1 MWSSLTTALEAGA
14 EYSKK
19 AVAEAS
25 VAASHAAAVAQQAAE
40 QGAAVAQQAAASA
53 AEEASKA
60 TGIAAATLSS
70 MHTPEGSAL
79 LHQTVREFLALT
91 GEGAADSATP
101 AELVPLMRQ
110 RALTLIKAAESYRE
124 QANAMAERGK
134 EYKAQYQQARD
145 RLEMVGR
152 AGQKM
157 QASLAEQTARVAQL
171 EQLVVSAGLAL
182 PPAPAATTP
191 AAPAARA
198 AEQEAE
204 AAVATKAVVAEPK
217 PAAAAEA
224 DVLVVSI
231 EPSGESSLVVAIQ
244 AGQQPSAAP
253 GAGQPADDKREAR
266 RDQADR
272 DASGVLV

>member
-25 VAASHAAAVAQQAAE
+25 VAAGHAAAAAQQAAE
-40 QGAAVAQQAAASA
+40 QGAAVAQQAATSA
-53 AEEASKA
+53 REEAGKA

-79 LHQTVREFLALT
+79 LHRTVREFLALT

-101 AELVPLMRQ
+101 ADLVPLMRQ

-124 QANAMAERGK
+124 QANTMAERGK
-134 EYKAQYQQARD
+134 EYKAQYQEARD

-157 QASLAEQTARVAQL
+157 QAGLAEQTASSEALRARVAQL
-171 EQLVVSAGLAL
+171 EQLAVSAGLAL
-182 PPAPAATTP
+182 PPALAAATP
-191 AAPAARA
+191 AAPATRV
-198 AEQEAE
+198 AELKPE
-204 AAVATKAVVAEPK
+204 AAVAGKAVAKPK
-217 PAAAAEA
+217 PAAAADAE
-224 DVLVVSI
+224 VLVLSI
-231 EPSGESSLVVAIQ
+231 EPSGDSSLVLAI
-244 AGQQPSAAP
+244 
-253 GAGQPADDKREAR
+253 R
-266 RDQADR
+266 RR
-272 DASGVLV
+272 

>member
-182 PPAPAATTP
+182 PPAPAATAA

-204 AAVATKAVVAEPK
+204 AAVATKAVVAEPKAVVAEPK

-231 EPSGESSLVVAIQ
+231 EPSGESSLVVAI
-244 AGQQPSAAP
+244 
-253 GAGQPADDKREAR
+253 R
-266 RDQADR
+266 RR
-272 DASGVLV
+272 

>member
-1 MWSSLTTALEAGA
+1 MWSSLSSALEAGA

-25 VAASHAAAVAQQAAE
+25 VAAGHAAAAAQQAAE

-79 LHQTVREFLALT
+79 LHRTVREFLALT

-101 AELVPLMRQ
+101 ADLVPLMRQ

-124 QANAMAERGK
+124 QANTMAERGK
-134 EYKAQYQQARD
+134 EYKALYHEARD

-157 QASLAEQTARVAQL
+157 QAGLAEQTASSEALRARVAQL

-182 PPAPAATTP
+182 PLAPAAATP
-191 AAPAARA
+191 AAPATRV
-198 AEQEAE
+198 AELEAE
-204 AAVATKAVVAEPK
+204 AAVAGKAVAMPK
-217 PAAAAEA
+217 PAAAAGAE
-224 DVLVVSI
+224 VLVLSI
-231 EPSGESSLVVAIQ
+231 EPSGDSSLVLAI
-244 AGQQPSAAP
+244 
-253 GAGQPADDKREAR
+253 R
-266 RDQADR
+266 RR
-272 DASGVLV
+272 

>member
-124 QANAMAERGK
+124 QANAMAERGI
-134 EYKAQYQQARD
+134 
-145 RLEMVGR
+145 
-152 AGQKM
+152 
-157 QASLAEQTARVAQL
+157 SLIFRVHNNSPR
-171 EQLVVSAGLAL
+171 VVSHSAHCNGAARSPRAPIGAPLAPPLAAHGVRLAGL
-182 PPAPAATTP
+182 PPA
-191 AAPAARA
+191 
-198 AEQEAE
+198 Q
-204 AAVATKAVVAEPK
+204 
-217 PAAAAEA
+217 
-224 DVLVVSI
+224 
-231 EPSGESSLVVAIQ
+231 G
-244 AGQQPSAAP
+244 
-253 GAGQPADDKREAR
+253 
-266 RDQADR
+266 
-272 DASGVLV
+272 

>member
-231 EPSGESSLVVAIQ
+231 EPSGESSLVVEI
-244 AGQQPSAAP
+244 
-253 GAGQPADDKREAR
+253 R
-266 RDQADR
+266 RR
-272 DASGVLV
+272 